1 MTLNNICLALSKVC
15 LCFPVVAFASE
26 IPSEFQ
32 DLMQSEHTET
42 RIMINDTDSVI
53 LMADLGYDSVKVDEN
68 EKDALLRFLSK
79 QYLKS
84 HAIRH
89 VLTDLM
95 EGVSTSEL
103 CKGMRENCVIS
114 GALQYQYVVIK
125 DKATVRVVI
134 PTSEMAER
142 KSNRHYIDD
151 AVDQNALMMHHQFNA
166 NMGSE
171 SDINAFYKNKSTL
184 GAFGGYF
191 VSDLN
196 VSNHSASGNND
207 LYFDQLNY
215 NYAKED
221 TRFRF
226 GYTSSSVDYYWNSS
240 AILDAHTQIDAVSFD
255 LGSTSDLI
263 FKNRDS
269 DQRLYFSIPSS
280 GRLIVT
286 RRNGEPVLEKNVSA
300 GQNYISYSSLP
311 KGIHVLNIK
320 VVSGDSV
327 IYHEV
332 RKIYNATKYALNS
345 GSFDYQLSAG
355 SMYKQDADEVATD
368 QYDVE
373 EYQYNGFVQAS
384 ITNRITDPVL
394 IGVDVLNTAEDYYA
408 RAAIQIDVDRNLA
421 ANALVGTFSDDSS
434 YLQSELTLGKASFTW
449 SKFYDETSP
458 LKYDLSNY
466 LYGFGS
472 FQEFT
477 ANYSHQLGSGNFYAS
492 YSNYTSER
500 DGTYYEFGDEEV
512 FDDYKSVMAG
522 YTFSSLWHST
532 IDINTTYSEST
543 DALSGEMNDEW
554 MFGVNFSVPLGT
566 HSSMNYAASTS
577 SNRYQYHR
585 ATINHQFETDDNVSL
600 SSEVGFRYSDSE
612 AIPSE
617 TIGEA
622 TLSAGYHDQHLS
634 GSSYGYLD
642 TEGDYNVFA
651 AFSGSTIVTDD
662 NTYMTDRA
670 ADSYLIIENQQ
681 LDQKLHSLTDES
693 EFVSVVRIKSND
705 DPAGQVLVDEDT
717 VIYPFK
723 PYREYKVA
731 LDEAASDYH
740 NTGESFA
747 ESSSYPGTILKLDV
761 DLHSVKSYLSVF
773 TDIEGNAVDDVKCK
787 GAGCLDVEE
796 LSQGVF
802 KFKISQGLPYQ
813 LVSRGQRCVIPYS
826 DEYESYNLGT
836 NFCMPQFDLKDG
848 QQIAKGRNNKLY
860 YYVGEFSQ
868 PSVIEQ
874 YEEQLANQDLV
885 FVKKQVGEHTFVF
898 IETQEQLADNQVQFI
913 DEFSVYALEES
924 DHFPYASVQETTH
937 EMQ

>member
-1 MTLNNICLALSKVC
+1 MTLNSIFRALSKVYIC
-15 LCFPVVAFASE
+15 LPMAVFASE
-26 IPSEFQ
+26 VPAEFKGLVQ
-32 DLMQSEHTET
+32 PEHTEI
-42 RIMINDTDSVI
+42 RVMINDSDSVL
-53 LMADLGYDSVKVDEN
+53 LMAELGYDSVKVHQN
-68 EKDALLRFLSK
+68 ERGALQRFLSK

-84 HAIRH
+84 HAIQH
-89 VLTDLM
+89 VLADLID
-95 EGVSTSEL
+95 GVSTSEL
-103 CKGMRENCVIS
+103 CKGMREDCVIS
-114 GALQYQYVVIK
+114 GVQQYQYVVIK
-125 DKATVRVVI
+125 DKATVRVIV
-134 PTSEMAER
+134 PASEMAVQKE
-142 KSNRHYIDD
+142 NRQYIDST
-151 AVDQNALMMHHQFNA
+151 VGENALLMDHQLSA

-171 SDINAFYKNKSTL
+171 SDVNAFYKNKSTL

-196 VSNHSASGNND
+196 VSNHSASDNND

-215 NYAKED
+215 NYAKEG

-255 LGSTSDLI
+255 LGSTSDLV

-286 RRNGEPVLEKNVSA
+286 RQNGDPVLEKNVNA
-300 GQNYISYSSLP
+300 GQNYISYSALP
-311 KGIHVLNIK
+311 KGIHVLNVK
-320 VVSGDSV
+320 VVSGESI
-327 IYHEV
+327 IYNEV
-332 RKIYNATKYALNS
+332 RKIYNATKYALSS
-345 GSFDYQLSAG
+345 GNLDYQLSAG
-355 SMYKQDADEVATD
+355 SMYKQDVDKPAAVQHDI
-368 QYDVE
+368 E

-394 IGVDVLNTAEDYYA
+394 TGVDVLNTAEDYYA
-408 RAAIQIDVDRNLA
+408 RAAIQIDIDRNLVI
-421 ANALVGTFSDDSS
+421 NALAGTFSDDSS

-449 SKFYDETSP
+449 SKFTDETSP
-458 LKYDLSNY
+458 LIYNLSNY

-472 FQEFT
+472 FQELT

-492 YSNYTSER
+492 YSNYKSER
-500 DGTYYEFGDEEV
+500 GGTYYELGDKEV
-512 FDDYKSVMAG
+512 FDDYKSVMTG

-554 MFGVNFSVPLGT
+554 MFGVSVSLPLGT
-566 HSSMNYAASTS
+566 HSSTNYAASNS
-577 SNRYQYHR
+577 SNGHQYHR

-600 SSEVGFRYSDSE
+600 SGEAGIRYSDSE

-642 TEGDYNVFA
+642 TEGDYSVFVAFA
-651 AFSGSTIVTDD
+651 ASTIVTND
-662 NTYMTDRA
+662 NTYMTDRT
-670 ADSYLIIENQQ
+670 ADSYLIIENLQA
-681 LDQKLHSLTDES
+681 DQKRHSLTNEN
-693 EFVSVVRIKSND
+693 EFVSVARIKSND
-705 DPAGQVLVDEDT
+705 DPAGQVLIDEDT
-717 VIYPFK
+717 VIYPFR

-731 LDEAASDYH
+731 IDETASDYH

-787 GAGCLDVEE
+787 GTGCLDVEE

-813 LVSRGQRCVIPYS
+813 LFSHGQRCVIPHF

-836 NFCMPQFDLKDG
+836 NFCMPQFSLKDG
-848 QQIAKGRNNKLY
+848 QQIAKGRNNTLY

-868 PSVIEQ
+868 SSVVEHYEQ
-874 YEEQLANQDLV
+874 QLANQDLV
-885 FVKKQVGEHTFVF
+885 FVKKQIGDHTFVF
-898 IETQEQLADNQVQFI
+898 IGAQKQLTSNQIQFI
-913 DEFSVYALEES
+913 DEFSAYALEES
-924 DHFPYASVQETTH
+924 DHVPYASVQEITN
-937 EMQ
+937 EVQ

>member
-1 MTLNNICLALSKVC
+1 MTLNTLCRGLSKVYLC
-15 LCFPVVAFASE
+15 LPAVVFASQA
-26 IPSEFQ
+26 PSEFK
-32 DLMQSEHTET
+32 DLMQPERTEIRVT
-42 RIMINDTDSVI
+42 INDTDSVL
-53 LMADLGYDSVKVDEN
+53 LMADLGYDSVKVDTN
-68 EKDALLRFLSK
+68 ERDALQRFLSK

-89 VLTDLM
+89 VLTDLLD
-95 EGVSTSEL
+95 GVSTSKL
-103 CKGMRENCVIS
+103 CKGMRESCVIS
-114 GALQYQYVVIK
+114 GAQQYQYVVIK

-134 PTSEMAER
+134 PASEMAVQKE
-142 KSNRHYIDD
+142 NRQYIDD
-151 AVDQNALMMHHQFNA
+151 KVGENALLMDHQLNA

-171 SDINAFYKNKSTL
+171 SDVNAFYKNKSTL

-207 LYFDQLNY
+207 LNFDQLNY

-255 LGSTSDLI
+255 LGSTSDLV

-286 RRNGEPVLEKNVSA
+286 RRNGSPVLEKNVNA
-300 GQNYISYSSLP
+300 GQNYISYSALP
-311 KGIHVLNIK
+311 KGIHVLNIN

-355 SMYKQDADEVATD
+355 SMYKQDADESATD

-384 ITNRITDPVL
+384 VTNRLSDPLL

-408 RAAIQIDVDRNLA
+408 RAAIQIDVDKSLA
-421 ANALVGTFSDDSS
+421 VNALAGTFSDDSR

-449 SKFYDETSP
+449 SQFTDETSP
-458 LKYDLSNY
+458 LIYDLSNY

-472 FQEFT
+472 FQELT
-477 ANYSHQLGSGNFYAS
+477 ASYSYQMGDGNLYAS
-492 YSNYTSER
+492 YSNYKSER
-500 DGTYYEFGDEEV
+500 GCTYYELGDDEV

-522 YTFSSLWHST
+522 YTFASLWHST

-554 MFGVNFSVPLGT
+554 MFGVNVSLPLGT

-577 SNRYQYHR
+577 SNGYQYHR
-585 ATINHQFETDDNVSL
+585 ATINHQFETDENVSL
-600 SSEVGFRYSDSE
+600 SGEAGFRYSESE

-634 GSSYGYLD
+634 GTSYGYLD

-651 AFSGSTIVTDD
+651 AFSASTIVTTD
-662 NTYMTDRA
+662 NFYMTDRA
-670 ADSYLIIENQQ
+670 ADSYLVIENLQP
-681 LDQKLHSLTDES
+681 DQKLDSISDES
-693 EFVSVVRIKSND
+693 EFVSVARIKSND

-717 VIYPFK
+717 VIYPFR

-773 TDIEGNAVDDVKCK
+773 TDIEGKAVDDVKCQ

-813 LVSRGQRCVIPYS
+813 LFSRGQRCVIPNFG
-826 DEYESYNLGT
+826 EYESYNLGT

-848 QQIAKGRNNKLY
+848 QQVAKGQNNKLY

-868 PSVIEQ
+868 SSVIDH

-885 FVKKQVGEHTFVF
+885 VVRKQIGEHTFVF
-898 IETQEQLADNQVQFI
+898 IEAKKLLEGNQTQFI
-913 DEFSVYALEES
+913 DEFSAYALEES
-924 DHFPYASVQETTH
+924 DHVPYASLQEITN